1 MHDALGPAIDVPAGL
16 AEARDAGVLE
26 ERPDGRLA
34 FTHPLLS
41 WAVYSAASAERRLAL
56 HERLAEV
63 VEDPD
68 ERVRH
73 CATVTSQPEESIA
86 SELEAVARRVRD
98 RGAPET
104 ASDLALEA
112 IRLTSPDAADALR
125 RRTVTAAE
133 YAIQARDPR
142 RARELL
148 QRHIAATEPGPDRA
162 GALNLLADIRS
173 GDDWLAKK
181 ELLLQSLAES
191 APDSVERAEAKLML
205 GTVHWMLVEDIPQGI
220 DHARDALVTATRLG
234 DPAIVMR
241 AATSLG
247 FLEAF
252 AGELTVAIDR
262 LEGVVPLEAEATGT
276 RFLFRPSY
284 DLALL
289 LDWADRLNEARASWL
304 DVLERADRVGDAD
317 SRPFIL
323 ADLAATELSLGD
335 RVAAARHLDE
345 AELAAELQGY
355 ESTRAF
361 MAFPGWF
368 ASRRIE
374 ATSIGHAA
382 RPRGGSA
389 TRPGPVPRSSGTR
402 SGRRSRKRSYPWATL
417 QRRWRVSCRSLIGC
431 PRRTCATSQASA
443 LFRLLPRRPR

>member
-1 MHDALGPAIDVPAGL
+1 MEAIGHLIGLRVGRTPRRTVAIQIRELSGGNPLYALELARSHDRTGGEPAADSIPIPDSLGALIRERVGQLSPTAGEVALAAATAYQPTVHLVHDALGPAIDVPAGL

-133 YAIQARDPR
+133 YAIQAGDSR

-148 QRHIAATEPGPDRA
+148 ERHIAATEPGPDRA

-247 FLEAF
+247 
-252 AGELTVAIDR
+252 
-262 LEGVVPLEAEATGT
+262 
-276 RFLFRPSY
+276 S
-284 DLALL
+284 
-289 LDWADRLNEARASWL
+289 
-304 DVLERADRVGDAD
+304 
-317 SRPFIL
+317 
-323 ADLAATELSLGD
+323 
-335 RVAAARHLDE
+335 
-345 AELAAELQGY
+345 
-355 ESTRAF
+355 
-361 MAFPGWF
+361 
-368 ASRRIE
+368 SRRSPE
-374 ATSIGHAA
+374 S
-382 RPRGGSA
+382 
-389 TRPGPVPRSSGTR
+389 
-402 SGRRSRKRSYPWATL
+402 
-417 QRRWRVSCRSLIGC
+417 
-431 PRRTCATSQASA
+431 
-443 LFRLLPRRPR
+443 